1 MLIDLKT
8 KSGEMK
14 MYGTKMEKMQN
25 VRTKSVFTPCFSLV
39 DSNLSPCG
47 FKESLVDSRFTTQE
61 LIV

>member
-1 MLIDLKT
+1 
-8 KSGEMK
+8 MK